1 MDHSVSRNQS
11 WRPKAMAAL
20 VATLL
25 LTPLLSAPV
34 AAANPAI
41 QVNISG
47 DATDAD
53 PGDGVCETA
62 AGNGVCTLRAAVM
75 EANERAGADTIQ
87 LWSSTYTLKIP
98 AVLSEADASI
108 GDLNVWDDLTIVGKG
123 LGLTTIEA
131 SATGWQDATSRVIA
145 TNGSDPVTLHLDSL
159 TIRNGNSGA
168 AGGGGISTAGSN
180 HKLFLDHVVMQDNH
194 SPSNS
199 GGAIAGGGVITIAH
213 SWIRTNVAQQA
224 GAIEAGGTLTISD
237 SKFDANEAAG
247 NAAAIRIG
255 GPVIGSITRSEFIG
269 NIAGLNGN
277 PTIQIGRGGPTESTK
292 LTITNSTFADN
303 KGGYTLG
310 TSGLQVQGV
319 LKNDTFVGNAG
330 ISVSGNISL
339 VDTIVADST
348 GANCGGNVTSLGHNL
363 FDDASCPMHAS
374 DLQAEPKLGQWVM
387 DFTMAR
393 PPLSGSPA
401 IDAGASCP
409 TTDQHGTARPL
420 DGDTD
425 GKAVCDIGAIEA
437 PKGTTPPTPS
447 TYVPMAP
454 VRLLD
459 TRTNLGLSGQFT
471 ANTSRSVAIAGRGG
485 IPNGAVAI
493 TANLTVVGQQQGG
506 YLSVTP
512 TLNNNPSTSAL
523 NFPLAD
529 IRANNITSPLGS
541 GKLSIVYKAA
551 AGKKTHVLLDVTGY
565 FLENNTGATYHALT
579 PVRLLDTRIANGL
592 NGAFAAHT
600 VRDFDVA
607 GRGGV
612 PANAKAVT
620 GNLTVVGQTA
630 AGYVTLGPSLADN
643 PKTSTINFPLGDTR
657 ANGITVRLAAD
668 GHLDAIYVAP
678 LSRTAHLVFDVT
690 GYYLQDLSG
699 SKFYPLTPGRVLDTR
714 VGNGL
719 TGSFKT
725 DIARALKVEGR
736 VGVPVAADAVTGNLT
751 VVGQTDNGYVS
762 MTKALDNTP
771 DTSALNFPIGDVRA
785 NGVTGPLSNSG
796 TVGLVFKASGGKT
809 TNLILDITGYFAP

>member
-34 AAANPAI
+34 AAANPTI

-47 DATDAD
+47 DATDAN
-53 PGDGVCETA
+53 PSDGVCETA

-87 LWSSTYTLKIP
+87 LSASTYPLKIP
-98 AVLSEADASI
+98 ALLSESDAAI
-108 GDLNVWDDLTIVGKG
+108 GDLNVFEDLTIIGKG
-123 LGLTTIEA
+123 LGATTVEA
-131 SATGWQDATSRVIA
+131 SESGWQDATSRVFA
-145 TNGSDPVTLHLDSL
+145 TSGADPVALHLASM
-159 TIRNGNSGA
+159 TIRNGNSGVQQ
-168 AGGGGISTAGSN
+168 GGGISLTNST
-180 HKLFLDHVVMQDNH
+180 HRLFLDHVVMQDNH

-199 GGAIAGGGVITIAH
+199 GGAIAGGGAITIAH

-224 GAIEAGGTLTISD
+224 GAIETGGTLTISD

-247 NAAAIRIG
+247 NAAAIRMG
-255 GPVIGSITRSEFIG
+255 GQAVGSITRSEFIG
-269 NIAGLNGN
+269 NIPGPNGQ
-277 PTIQIGRGGPTESTK
+277 PTIQVGRGGPTDTTN

-303 KGGYTLG
+303 KGGYTLV
-310 TSGLQVQGV
+310 TSGVGAQGV
-319 LKNDTFVGNAG
+319 LKNNTFVGN
-330 ISVSGNISL
+330 SGTNLVGSFSL
-339 VDTIVADST
+339 RNTIVADSGGT
-348 GANCGGNVTSLGHNL
+348 NCGGNVTSLGHNL
-363 FDDASCPMHAS
+363 FDDATCDNQTS
-374 DLQAEPKLGQWVM
+374 DLQADPKLGPWVL
-387 DFTMAR
+387 DFTLAR
-393 PPLSGSPA
+393 PPLAGSPA
-401 IDAGASCP
+401 IDAGANCP
-409 TTDQHGTARPL
+409 TTDQHGAARPL

-447 TYVPMAP
+447 TYVPIAP

-471 ANTSRSVAIAGRGG
+471 ANTARSVLIAGRGG

-493 TANLTVVGQQQGG
+493 TANLTVVGQQGAG

-523 NFPLAD
+523 NFPLGD
-529 IRANNITSPLGS
+529 VRANNITSPLGS

-551 AGKKTHVLLDVTGY
+551 AGKKTHVVLDVTGY
-565 FLENNTGATYHALT
+565 FLENSTGATYHALT
-579 PVRLLDTRIANGL
+579 PARLLDTRVANGL

-612 PANAKAVT
+612 PANARAVT
-620 GNLTVVGQTA
+620 GNLTVVGQKA

-678 LSRTAHLVFDVT
+678 LGKTAHLVFDVT
-690 GYYLQDLSG
+690 GYYLEDLSG

-714 VGNGL
+714 VSNGL
-719 TGSFKT
+719 SGSFKS
-725 DIARALKVEGR
+725 DIARALKIEGR
-736 VGVPVAADAVTGNLT
+736 VGVPAAADAVTGNLS
-751 VVGQTDNGYVS
+751 VVGQTDDGYVS

-796 TVGLVFKASGGKT
+796 TVGLVFKASAGKT